1 MSMNEQSVREYL
13 LQHPDFMQRHPDVL
27 PVAKGKVKDFR
38 DAQLAKMQ
46 ADNQLLKQRQ
56 QQWVNALHDNQHL
69 SSAFWQHAADLAR
82 CNSYKQVLAVLEHM
96 LFEELD
102 FPIYALKLMPP
113 SNKRP
118 VPEENRLQAGFK
130 WIETQAWACAHLP
143 KSMNTWLPEAY
154 ESHLVL
160 PLLRQ
165 GQFLGV
171 WVLASKQ
178 VDYFHPEQDTTYL
191 KAFVQV
197 LSATLARIMGVA
209 D

>member
-13 LQHPDFMQRHPDVL
+13 LQHPEFMARHPDV
-27 PVAKGKVKDFR
+27 VAKGNGKVKDFR
-38 DAQLAKMQ
+38 DAQLAKIQ

-56 QQWVNALHDNQHL
+56 QQWVNALHDNQQL
-69 SSAFWQHAADLAR
+69 AATFWQRAADLAR
-82 CNSYKQVLAVLEHM
+82 CNRYKQVLTVLDQKM
-96 LFEELD
+96 FEDLD
-102 FPIYALKLMPP
+102 FPLYALKLMPP
-113 SNKRP
+113 HNKRP
-118 VPEENRLQAGFK
+118 VPEAQCLQAGFK
-130 WIETQAWACAHLP
+130 WIETQTWSCAHLP
-143 KSMNTWLPEAY
+143 KSMSTWLPEAY

-160 PLLRQ
+160 PLRRN
-165 GQFLGV
+165 GEFLGV

>member
-13 LQHPDFMQRHPDVL
+13 LQHPEFMARHPDV
-27 PVAKGKVKDFR
+27 VVKGNGKVKDFR

-56 QQWVNALHDNQHL
+56 QQWVNAMYDNQQL
-69 SSAFWQHAADLAR
+69 AATFWQRAADLAR
-82 CNSYKQVLAVLEHM
+82 CNSYKQVLTVLDQM
-96 LFEELD
+96 LFEDLD
-102 FPIYALKLMPP
+102 FPLYALKLMPP
-113 SNKRP
+113 HNKRP
-118 VPEENRLQAGFK
+118 VPEAQCLQAGFK
-130 WIETQAWACAHLP
+130 WIETQTWSCAHLP
-143 KSMNTWLPEAY
+143 KSMSTWLPEAY

-160 PLLRQ
+160 PLRRN
-165 GQFLGV
+165 GEFLGV

-191 KAFVQV
+191 QAFVQV
-197 LSATLARIMGVA
+197 LAATLARIMGVA